1 MKTRRIVM
9 RFPEG
14 RAKALT
20 FSYDDGVIQDI
31 RFVGILNQYGMKG
44 TFNLNSGLY
53 ASEVQNPEK
62 PSRRMTEK
70 QINELF
76 MDSPHEIAVHSYSHP
91 SLASLPAAAVAY
103 ETIKD
108 RELLERQFGRIVRGM
123 AYPNGSVSDDV
134 VTTLRQC
141 GIVYARTVVSTEKFK
156 LPEDWLRLPATCH
169 HNNPRL
175 MELAKKFAETEILS
189 VREPQMFYL
198 WGHTYEFDDNDN
210 WNVIEEFCEYM
221 SGREADVWYATN
233 MEIYE
238 YIEDYN
244 RLVWAVDMSRVYN
257 PTHRTLWF
265 AYCDKLL
272 SLGAGET
279 LDLEETEQS

>member
-14 RAKALT
+14 RAKTLT

-53 ASEVQNPEK
+53 APEDQNPEK
-62 PSRRMTEK
+62 PSRRMTER

-76 MDSPHEIAVHSYSHP
+76 IDSPHEIAVHSYSHP
-91 SLASLPAAAVAY
+91 SLATLPAAAVAY
-103 ETIKD
+103 ETVKD

-123 AYPNGSVSDDV
+123 AYPNGSVCDDV

-175 MELAKKFAETEILS
+175 MELAKKFAETEIQS
-189 VREPQMFYL
+189 AREPQMFYL

-210 WNVIEEFCEYM
+210 WEVIEEFCDYM
-221 SGREADVWYATN
+221 SGREREIWYATN

-244 RLVWAVDMSRVYN
+244 RLVWTVDMSRVYN
-257 PTHRTLWF
+257 PTCRTLWF
-265 AYCDKLL
+265 TYEKKTVAIRPD
-272 SLGAGET
+272 ET
-279 LDLEETEQS
+279 LNLEEPEAE

>member
-1 MKTRRIVM
+1 MKSRRIAM
-9 RFPEG
+9 RFPEW
-14 RAKALT
+14 RSKTLT
-20 FSYDDGVIQDI
+20 FSYDDGVIQDV
-31 RFVGILNQYGMKG
+31 RFTEILNKYGMKG
-44 TFNLNSGLY
+44 TFNLNSGMY
-53 ASEVQNPEK
+53 APEVQNPEK
-62 PSRRMTEK
+62 PSRRMTES
-70 QINELF
+70 QINALF
-76 MDSPHEIAVHSYSHP
+76 SDGRHEVAVHSYTHP
-91 SLASLPAAAVAY
+91 SLAALPAGAVAY
-103 ETIKD
+103 ETVKD

-175 MELAKKFAETEILS
+175 MELAEKFVNTEINPY
-189 VREPQMFYL
+189 REAQMFYL

-210 WNVIEEFCEYM
+210 WQVIEEFCEYM
-221 SGREADVWYATN
+221 SGREAEIWYATN

-244 RLVWAVDMSRVYN
+244 RLIWTVDMSRVYN
-257 PTHRTLWF
+257 PTNRTLWF
-265 AYCDKLL
+265 MYEKQK
-272 SLGAGET
+272 GIIKPGET
-279 LDLEETEQS
+279 LVLEAMEIQ